1 MDNLPDKIYINV
13 NNEIIDINNS
23 DKNLNKLQ
31 ERFILANI
39 PNQNIKK
46 MLNLKK
52 VDDYKEKYLKENKFL
67 IIKKIKMKLS

>member
-1 MDNLPDKIYINV
+1 MDNLPYKIYINV
-13 NNEIIDINNS
+13 NNKIIDINNS

-52 VDDYKEKYLKENKFL
+52 VDDYKEKDLKEKNF
-67 IIKKIKMKLS
+67 